1 MLHRALSMKL
11 PFFFRRSDI
20 GLLTHGQKP
29 RLFWI
34 LLRLSKH
41 DIRPEVGRKGRA
53 EHQKKKHFRGGGCI
67 LHYFEVPLDI

>member
-20 GLLTHGQKP
+20 GLLTRGQKP

-34 LLRLSKH
+34 QLRLSKH

-53 EHQKKKHFRGGGCI
+53 EHQKKKNILGVGGASCTT
-67 LHYFEVPLDI
+67 LRYL

>member
-1 MLHRALSMKL
+1 MDPNAAQSLKHEIS
-11 PFFFRRSDI
+11 FFFRRSDI
-20 GLLTHGQKP
+20 ELLTHGQKP

-53 EHQKKKHFRGGGCI
+53 EHKKKNILGVGGASCTT
-67 LHYFEVPLDI
+67 LRYL